1 MAPGTRGRALRGRLE
16 VTGVDHVQLRY
27 LDVGAIVPVSDLAAS
42 RAFYEGAL
50 GLDGEPAPGG
60 YVLRAGGTTRI
71 YLLDVASYAGQAGW
85 PLASFETDDLAATV
99 ADLVSRG
106 VQLEVMG
113 DRDPYPDRRARNRR
127 PRRHADRVVPRSR
140 RAGAVRVSAD
150 RTGIEPAP
158 RPRRRRT
165 RPSLNRRAEPAR
177 AGAID
182 RANVR
187 WNRPHKEYR

>member
-85 PLASFETDDLAATV
+85 PLASFETDDLAATA

-113 DRDPYPDRRARNRR
+113 DGDPYRTDERGIADLGDMLIAWFRDPDGQ
-127 PRRHADRVVPRSR
+127 VLSVFQL
-140 RAGAVRVSAD
+140 
-150 RTGIEPAP
+150 TGP
-158 RPRRRRT
+158 
-165 RPSLNRRAEPAR
+165 
-177 AGAID
+177 G
-182 RANVR
+182 
-187 WNRPHKEYR
+187 

>member
-1 MAPGTRGRALRGRLE
+1 

-113 DRDPYPDRRARNRR
+113 DRDPYPTDERGIADLGDMLIAWFRDPDGQVLSVFQLTG
-127 PRRHADRVVPRSR
+127 PR
-140 RAGAVRVSAD
+140 
-150 RTGIEPAP
+150 
-158 RPRRRRT
+158 
-165 RPSLNRRAEPAR
+165 
-177 AGAID
+177 
-182 RANVR
+182 
-187 WNRPHKEYR
+187 